1 LWKDVSQ
8 ADKNARRHHGIHLTR
23 NSQDKRNETSNSDYS
38 KIEHQMDTI
47 NLEDESK
54 DAKILTL

>member
-1 LWKDVSQ
+1 VSQ